1 MRERSAEL
9 WSWLEEGAQLF
20 VCGASRMA
28 RDVDAAL
35 AAIIARQGSR
45 TLSEAKA
52 YLATLA
58 REQRYLRDVY

>member
-9 WSWLEEGAQLF
+9 WSWLEDGAHLY
-20 VCGASRMA
+20 VCGAARMA

-45 TLSEAKA
+45 GLGEAKA
-52 YLATLA
+52 YLAALA
-58 REQRYLRDVY
+58 RDKRYLKDVY